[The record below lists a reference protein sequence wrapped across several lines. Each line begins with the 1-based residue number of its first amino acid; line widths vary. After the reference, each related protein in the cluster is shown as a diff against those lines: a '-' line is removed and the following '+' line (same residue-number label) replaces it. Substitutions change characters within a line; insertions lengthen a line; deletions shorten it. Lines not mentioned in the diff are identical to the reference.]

1 MLHTLA
7 VNKHTIIVYFY
18 IIVCILS
25 DAGVLSRFFVR
36 VVPLFRSPMLTS
48 MSMLVP
54 KLDVTTQRHAIIF
67 VMSLCQDASI
77 PILTIRLEL
86 MEKKVALR
94 PPLDES
100 SSQECVQET
109 VQHWLD
115 SFLARGSLVHMLGGK
130 VWCCCYL
137 DREIDR
143 ETDVRMDGRMDRQTD
158 QCIWQC

>member
-1 MLHTLA
+1 MLRTLA
-7 VNKHTIIVYFY
+7 VNKNTIWCFLYNSVHFIGRWRAFPLF
-18 IIVCILS
+18 CPLS
-25 DAGVLSRFFVR
+25 A
-36 VVPLFRSPMLTS
+36 LFRSLMLTS
-48 MSMLVP
+48 MFMLVP
-54 KLDVTTQRHAIIF
+54 TLDVTTQQHTLIF
-67 VMSLCQDASI
+67 PVSCCQNASI

-130 VWCCCYL
+130 VWCSCYL
-137 DREIDR
+137 RQRDRPRD
-143 ETDVRMDGRMDRQTD
+143 
-158 QCIWQC
+158 